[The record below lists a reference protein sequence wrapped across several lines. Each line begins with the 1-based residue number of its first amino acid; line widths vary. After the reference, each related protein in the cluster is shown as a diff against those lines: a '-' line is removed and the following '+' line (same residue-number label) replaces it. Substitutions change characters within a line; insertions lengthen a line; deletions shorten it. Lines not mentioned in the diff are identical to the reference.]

1 MTTSPIR
8 SKNYFSRNQNI
19 SNKNKN
25 YFSYE
30 KIAYQQL
37 ILKYYTIPLTYE
49 INIINNIIYNEKS
62 RIVAKFKDY
71 LILDDSSEFLK
82 RYYKKYESEIRLP
95 KFYEYYETY
104 SKIFPNY
111 TGLPE
116 GQYIYKNIQKKQI
129 MIDIQEQMEIENKH
143 YSIKNIKSEEK
154 INDVFS
160 TDVIDSILNQTN
172 KEDVELLFNI
182 NIDNLKIEEQKFTQ
196 NVIDIIDTIEK
207 YENANNNDHSHINIE
222 NITSSNNF
230 NIKSPL
236 GFNIMKKNKMN
247 NSNIN
252 NSNNSN
258 NISNI
263 FHKGNNIKNNIF
275 SIYSYKQKSFNQNN
289 GNNNINKNNIYT
301 NKTNINNN
309 DKFLIEKLESN
320 LLKLSRKTSL
330 TNLTSINQTKQLNNN
345 SRQHKSNNAYNYA
358 YNNSLKSRSNSNINN
373 SLNTPLSY
381 RICGSTENIKTPITS
396 RNTINRSYGKNKQNN
411 KDHFIKNDNIENNK
425 KVNIGKNL
433 NSKITNNIIYIIN
446 QNPKFTTNL
455 TFYNNNN
462 NNNLNSNNNNTL
474 NSNNNKHT
482 FIQKKYKSISNQKE
496 YNPNK
501 QKIKKRNNQGSG
513 LMNPSMSNN
522 NILKTAREIGYKE
535 INLLRNTLKNNIRN
549 SINLNSSKN
558 SSINNKFYFRENSFS
573 RNKKHNSIE
582 ETNSKISKND
592 SMIKL
597 GLLDLVNVKKKIV
610 KGIHIKNFSQI
621 LNANTIQSNRKKK

>member
-320 LLKLSRKTSL
+320 LLKLSKKTSL
-330 TNLTSINQTKQLNNN
+330 TNLTSINQTKQLKNN

-455 TFYNNNN
+455 TFYNNN